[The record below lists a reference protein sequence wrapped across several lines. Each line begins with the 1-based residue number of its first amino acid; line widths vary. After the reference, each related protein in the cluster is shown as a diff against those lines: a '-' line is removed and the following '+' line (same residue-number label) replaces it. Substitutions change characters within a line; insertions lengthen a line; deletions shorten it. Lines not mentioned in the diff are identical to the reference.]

1 MLEMLSK
8 KKKKPTK
15 TLITFNKKLMKI
27 IDTNI
32 TNFNYTVNIAS
43 DDDKESIGVVA
54 EIQKYLLKTLCIC
67 I

>member
-1 MLEMLSK
+1 
-8 KKKKPTK
+8 
-15 TLITFNKKLMKI
+15 MKI
-27 IDTNI
+27 IDINI

-43 DDDKESIGVVA
+43 DDDKESIDAVA